1 MKKVKISPKF
11 QVVIPEEIRVAMRL
25 KPGQTIC
32 VFQYDNRIEYIPVK
46 SIKEM
51 RGFLKGIDTE
61 IERDTDRLV
70 PTISIFEVFKKVT
83 KERGE
88 DLALQAV
95 ALMLQGRVVALDVS
109 ISLTASKISLELN
122 IPMADSI
129 ILATARLHKATL
141 WTQDADF
148 CGLDGVRY
156 FKK

>member
-1 MKKVKISPKF
+1 MN
-11 QVVIPEEIRVAMRL
+11 VVDSSAWLEYFSNSKYA
-25 KPGQTIC
+25 KN
-32 VFQYDNRIEYIPVK
+32 FAKAIE
-46 SIKEM
+46 S
-51 RGFLKGIDTE
+51 TE
-61 IERDTDRLV
+61 NLLV

>member
-1 MKKVKISPKF
+1 MNVVDSSAWLEYFSNSKYAKNFAKV
-11 QVVIPEEIRVAMRL
+11 
-25 KPGQTIC
+25 
-32 VFQYDNRIEYIPVK
+32 IE
-46 SIKEM
+46 S
-51 RGFLKGIDTE
+51 TE
-61 IERDTDRLV
+61 NLLV

-95 ALMLQGRVVALDVS
+95 ALMQQGRVVALDVS

>member
-1 MKKVKISPKF
+1 MN
-11 QVVIPEEIRVAMRL
+11 VVDSSAWLEYFSNSKYA
-25 KPGQTIC
+25 KN
-32 VFQYDNRIEYIPVK
+32 FAKAIE
-46 SIKEM
+46 S
-51 RGFLKGIDTE
+51 TE
-61 IERDTDRLV
+61 NLLV

-95 ALMLQGRVVALDVS
+95 ALMQQGRVVALDVS

-141 WTQDADF
+141 WTQGPDF
-148 CGLDGVRY
+148 RGLDGVRY

>member
-1 MKKVKISPKF
+1 MN
-11 QVVIPEEIRVAMRL
+11 VVDSSAWLEYFSNSKYA
-25 KPGQTIC
+25 KN
-32 VFQYDNRIEYIPVK
+32 FAKAIE
-46 SIKEM
+46 S
-51 RGFLKGIDTE
+51 TE
-61 IERDTDRLV
+61 NLLV

-95 ALMLQGRVVALDVS
+95 ALMQQGRVVALDVS

-148 CGLDGVRY
+148 RGLDGVRY

>member
-1 MKKVKISPKF
+1 MN
-11 QVVIPEEIRVAMRL
+11 VVDSSAWLEYFSNSKYA
-25 KPGQTIC
+25 KN
-32 VFQYDNRIEYIPVK
+32 FAKAIE
-46 SIKEM
+46 S
-51 RGFLKGIDTE
+51 TE
-61 IERDTDRLV
+61 TLLV

-95 ALMLQGRVVALDVS
+95 ALMQQGRVVALDVS

-141 WTQDADF
+141 WTQDSDF

>member
-1 MKKVKISPKF
+1 MN
-11 QVVIPEEIRVAMRL
+11 VVDSSAWLEYFSNSKYA
-25 KPGQTIC
+25 KN
-32 VFQYDNRIEYIPVK
+32 FAKAIE
-46 SIKEM
+46 S
-51 RGFLKGIDTE
+51 TE
-61 IERDTDRLV
+61 NLLV
-70 PTISIFEVFKKVT
+70 PTISIFEVFKKVA

-95 ALMLQGRVVALDVS
+95 ALMQQGRVVALDVS
-109 ISLTASKISLELN
+109 ISLTASKISLEVN

-148 CGLDGVRY
+148 RGLDGVRY